1 MSDTR
6 DGPAD
11 KLRAPHEAQEAHA
24 LHDAAIAARYRAA
37 SLEMP
42 GAAADAAILAQARA
56 AARLMAEATG
66 ESTAHAAG
74 GAANDASWSRR
85 LRAPLALA
93 ACAVLAVGIVT
104 RISVEAPEAMRG
116 EAPAAASAE
125 RRAAGAPVTASAP
138 GASAPAVALATPPA
152 SADTAIPSA
161 ARSAAE
167 SRPVA
172 EPPPESVRPRAQRA
186 GAAVPTVPAVPA
198 QMPVAR
204 AAPAQDVPPLQER
217 KLRESAVADAT
228 SPGPR
233 ELPALAKGTEPAAPA
248 AADSL
253 RASAAAPPAAASA
266 PASAPASASGSG
278 SSAESSAVARA
289 DKRTIARTDHSA
301 APGAGPPASGGVMR
315 KSEAVQIFSAEQE
328 TALAPERWLAYL
340 IDLRRSGQHAAADAS
355 LARFRARYPDHAVPP
370 GARGPQPFPA
380 EVK

>member
-24 LHDAAIAARYRAA
+24 LHDAAIAAGYRAA

-138 GASAPAVALATPPA
+138 DASAPVVALATPPA

-161 ARSAAE
+161 ARAAAA

-186 GAAVPTVPAVPA
+186 GAAVPTVPAE
-198 QMPVAR
+198 MPVAP

-253 RASAAAPPAAASA
+253 RASAA
-266 PASAPASASGSG
+266 SGSG

-301 APGAGPPASGGVMR
+301 AAGAGQPASGGVMR